1 MMASEGGRVKGLDK
15 LKARLAAVRKRITTS
30 NEEALLELGEEM
42 RTRMKAAVPVDTGTL
57 RDSIKVEKKGGGI
70 TVGPRGVDYAGYVEF
85 GTSRSPAQPY
95 IRPVVQWARANAPK
109 RFRKS
114 VKGAISE

>member
-1 MMASEGGRVKGLDK
+1 MASEGGRVKGLDK
-15 LKARLAAVRKRITTS
+15 LKASLAAMRKRLTTS
-30 NEEALLELGEEM
+30 NEEALRELGQEM
-42 RTRMKAAVPVDTGTL
+42 KTRMKAAVPVDTGKL
-57 RDSIKVEKKGGGI
+57 RDSIDVEMKGGGI

-95 IRPVVQWARANAPK
+95 IRPVAEWARVNAPK

-114 VKGAISE
+114 VEGAIRE